1 VTRTA
6 RFTKADLR
14 RAMQA
19 AKAEGFDRVE
29 LVDSPEGLKIVCE
42 RSARAKTDAPESVV
56 VEELV

>member
-1 VTRTA
+1 MSKVA

-42 RSARAKTDAPESVV
+42 RSARKIEPPPTDGEHFDI
-56 VEELV
+56 